1 MKQKLV
7 IGSVL
12 VAAIIVLTSLAS
24 VVGKT
29 TDVNTVRM
37 IDSPLFTAR
46 SQPDSVMVA
55 TRYLGHGESNELLCV
70 DSVRYNGYVADAIQV
85 LNSQPAI
92 REQLF
97 ERVESN
103 PQILALIQE
112 YGLSIDQI
120 KQDMDEQLQSPDDL
134 RQYMREYLGDMSDI
148 TPPEPLGLSTSS
160 AIGCFIVVIALLP
173 LLLILTV
180 MIATITIVT
189 CLNVGGCFEA
199 IWTQIGE
206 SLIQGLSPCN

>member
-29 TDVNTVRM
+29 TDVNTVGM
-37 IDSPLFTAR
+37 VDSPLFTAR
-46 SQPDSVMVA
+46 SRPDDVMVA
-55 TRYLGHGESNELLCV
+55 ARYLGHGESNEVLFV
-70 DSVRYNGYVADAIQV
+70 DSVRYTGLVADAIQV

-92 REQLF
+92 RERLF

-103 PQILALIQE
+103 PQILALIQQ

-120 KQDMDEQLQSPDDL
+120 KQDMNEQLQSPDDL
-134 RQYMREYLGDMSDI
+134 REYMIEYLGAVSDI

-160 AIGCFIVVIALLP
+160 AIGCFIVVIAMLP

-199 IWTQIGE
+199 IWTQIGD
-206 SLIQGLSPCN
+206 SFIQGLSPS